1 MVLFY
6 GAIVYIKRK
15 YFNFIQNKKLN
26 EKVFIL
32 LNLKKIELLKTNICI
47 LIPNHPEPTQPN
59 KMEQDFQDF
68 HRKFETASTN
78 VMNTMGGTEER
89 YEAVIESLSVLMCYR
104 DLIEE
109 NERYRIVKDI
119 MVERAT
125 FFKRQIRN
133 YHIRKSTIDRLH
145 AICDQLLSPYDY
157 ICG

>member
-1 MVLFY
+1 
-6 GAIVYIKRK
+6 
-15 YFNFIQNKKLN
+15 
-26 EKVFIL
+26 
-32 LNLKKIELLKTNICI
+32 
-47 LIPNHPEPTQPN
+47 
-59 KMEQDFQDF
+59 MEQDF
-68 HRKFETASTN
+68 HRKFETATTN

-125 FFKRQIRN
+125 FFKRQINSENR
-133 YHIRKSTIDRLH
+133 IRKSTIERLDS
-145 AICDQLLSPYDY
+145 ICEQLLSPYDY

>member
-1 MVLFY
+1 
-6 GAIVYIKRK
+6 
-15 YFNFIQNKKLN
+15 
-26 EKVFIL
+26 
-32 LNLKKIELLKTNICI
+32 LLKTYICI
-47 LIPNHPEPTQPN
+47 LIPNHPEPTIPSQPSRAKPTQPN

-68 HRKFETASTN
+68 HRKFETVSTN

-109 NERYRIVKDI
+109 NERYRIVKEI

-145 AICDQLLSPYDY
+145 AICVQLLSPYDY